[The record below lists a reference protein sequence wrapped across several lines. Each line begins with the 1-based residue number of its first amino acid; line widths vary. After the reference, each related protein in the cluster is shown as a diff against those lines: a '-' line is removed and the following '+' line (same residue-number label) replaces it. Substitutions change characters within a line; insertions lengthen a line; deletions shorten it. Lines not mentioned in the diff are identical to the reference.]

1 MRGYARE
8 KEVMCAKF
16 KLGLDCN
23 LLVTK
28 KLLKKHVFL
37 KRIIAKNIENE
48 RLEMKRRKNLN
59 FEKNLAAKLNI
70 LVPMLRK

>member
-1 MRGYARE
+1 LIVIFWSRKKFNNE
-8 KEVMCAKF
+8 KTCLF
-16 KLGLDCN
+16 K
-23 LLVTK
+23 T
-28 KLLKKHVFL
+28 
-37 KRIIAKNIENE
+37 AKNIENE

>member
-1 MRGYARE
+1 
-8 KEVMCAKF
+8 MCAKF

-59 FEKNLAAKLNI
+59 FEKKHLAAKLNI